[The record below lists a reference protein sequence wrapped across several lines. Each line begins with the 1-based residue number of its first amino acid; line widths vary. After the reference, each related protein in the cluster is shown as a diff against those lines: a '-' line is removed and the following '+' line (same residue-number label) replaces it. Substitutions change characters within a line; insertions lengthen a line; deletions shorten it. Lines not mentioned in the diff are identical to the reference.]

1 MPLLLNTLNDGYEIQ
16 LLLTPSTE
24 LLPFSYLETLTYRQ
38 RHVPTTW
45 FKTEGVPLKNFIL
58 RVKKVTVETTVF
70 VESLIIWL
78 GVDKGLNNEFQ
89 LLEGAMKEPWTITL
103 NNTRFEF
110 IVSFYRYAFF
120 VPMMGSWWENVLKEI
135 TPNSQRGDWFKRVK
149 PEEAYELV
157 VMKSTSTVG
166 GKLFTLKKTNF
177 CNRVRLSRSEWI
189 AGFQEIRL
197 NISGGVM
204 DSNTTL
210 GDSEFDIFLDDQGE
224 PTVEICVEDFHP
236 DYDEQMVTK
245 TSYGNV
251 LGANWFLI
259 FVKAAVLI
267 LSSVFEK
274 NED

>member
-45 FKTEGVPLKNFIL
+45 FKSDGVPLKNFIL
-58 RVKKVTVETTVF
+58 RVKKVTIETTVF
-70 VESLIIWL
+70 VENLIVWL
-78 GVDKGLNNEFQ
+78 GIDKNLNNEFQ
-89 LLEGAMKEPWTITL
+89 HLKDAMKEPWTITL

-110 IVSFYRYAFF
+110 IVSFYRYALF
-120 VPMMGSWWENVLKEI
+120 VPMMGSLWENVLMKL
-135 TPNSQRGDWFKRVK
+135 TPNFTRGDWSKMVK
-149 PEEAYELV
+149 PDEAYELV
-157 VMKSTSTVG
+157 VIKSTTTVG
-166 GKLFTLKKTNF
+166 GQLFTLKKTNF

-197 NISGGVM
+197 NISGGVV
-204 DSNTTL
+204 DSNKTL
-210 GDSEFDIFLDDQGE
+210 GDSEFDIFLDDQGK
-224 PTVEICVEDFHP
+224 PTVEICVED
-236 DYDEQMVTK
+236 YQEQMVTK

-267 LSSVFEK
+267 LSSVFGK
-274 NED
+274 I